1 MVADLAFCRARLG
14 ELRASALRL
23 DSEGNVRGFDADTW
37 AQADAL
43 AAALGDEVGDMLS
56 LMRTDG
62 RWSAWLHDP
71 QWLLRWRQ
79 PDAWEACCRLYAA
92 DCAERALNLYGG
104 DVDPRS
110 REAIRVARLHARSR
124 ASDAELEAAR
134 GAAWDA
140 AADAAR
146 DAVWAVRDAARAAR
160 DAARAARGAARGAAR
175 DAAWAARDEERRIW
189 RRLLQYAEHGP
200 AAADMEWEVT
210 RGR

>member
-110 REAIRVARLHARSR
+110 REAIRVARLHAQGL
-124 ASDAELEAAR
+124 ASDAELAAAAWAAAAAADAAWAAARAAAWAAAR
-134 GAAWDA
+134 GAAEA
-140 AADAAR
+140 EEQ
-146 DAVWAVRDAARAAR
+146 
-160 DAARAARGAARGAAR
+160 RGH
-175 DAAWAARDEERRIW
+175 WT
-189 RRLLQYAEHGP
+189 RLLQYAEHGP

-210 RGR
+210 RG